1 MTVTNLWVE
10 DNDLRN
16 PEAKA
21 ISRNTLELICEGY
34 LFILL
39 IFIVYVLIQM
49 LILNLKQMEH
59 LIKLVIK
66 LNVLYLKWHII

>member
-21 ISRNTLELICEGY
+21 ISRNTLELVCEG
-34 LFILL
+34 IC
-39 IFIVYVLIQM
+39 
-49 LILNLKQMEH
+49 LNSNAH
-59 LIKLVIK
+59 P
-66 LNVLYLKWHII
+66 